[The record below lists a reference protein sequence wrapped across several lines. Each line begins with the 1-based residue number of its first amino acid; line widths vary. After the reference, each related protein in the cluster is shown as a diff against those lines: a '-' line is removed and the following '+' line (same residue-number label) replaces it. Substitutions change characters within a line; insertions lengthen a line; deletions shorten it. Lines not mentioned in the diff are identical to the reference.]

1 MATTRKVMVARVYDQ
16 PAARGGVRILVDRI
30 WPRGLRKDELH
41 LDEWCKTVAP
51 STDLR
56 KWYRHD
62 PDRFDE
68 FTRRYRAELKEP
80 EAAAALQHLRELAN
94 HHQVTLLTA
103 SKAVEI
109 SQASVLAEIL
119 REAR

>member
-16 PAARGGVRILVDRI
+16 PAALGGVRILVDRI